1 MTFFYFLIWY
11 LSLWLFIQMF
21 FLFSF
26 VILTLACCLHTCTRA
41 CTCVRDLC
49 LLFHLTN
56 GDHWCK
62 VRFVRRWGS
71 RGHSHTHTNT
81 ELLTVMREAWREF
94 KPIVIIECS
103 SGVLGSSRLTK
114 LPTQN
119 LSEIPKRFMILLL
132 WSWETNMD
140 DGLLLLLIHSAV
152 TVRIWGQ
159 ISGITLKMK
168 HLFNLHG
175 CTETLTDSK
184 WKWC

>member
-1 MTFFYFLIWY
+1 
-11 LSLWLFIQMF
+11 
-21 FLFSF
+21 
-26 VILTLACCLHTCTRA
+26 
-41 CTCVRDLC
+41 
-49 LLFHLTN
+49 
-56 GDHWCK
+56 
-62 VRFVRRWGS
+62 
-71 RGHSHTHTNT
+71 
-81 ELLTVMREAWREF
+81 MREAQREF

-175 CTETLTDSK
+175 CTETLTDWPAHQIGSRK
-184 WKWC
+184 WSQCFVILYFLLTSIFIFAPTSVWVYLWLIFNILLVESSPQS

>member
-1 MTFFYFLIWY
+1 
-11 LSLWLFIQMF
+11 
-21 FLFSF
+21 
-26 VILTLACCLHTCTRA
+26 
-41 CTCVRDLC
+41 
-49 LLFHLTN
+49 
-56 GDHWCK
+56 
-62 VRFVRRWGS
+62 
-71 RGHSHTHTNT
+71 
-81 ELLTVMREAWREF
+81 MREARREF

-175 CTETLTDSK
+175 CTETLTDWPSDWQQK
-184 WKWC
+184 VKPVFCYSLFPSNVYFYLCAHQCMSVFVTDFQHIIGWIVSPKLILDRY